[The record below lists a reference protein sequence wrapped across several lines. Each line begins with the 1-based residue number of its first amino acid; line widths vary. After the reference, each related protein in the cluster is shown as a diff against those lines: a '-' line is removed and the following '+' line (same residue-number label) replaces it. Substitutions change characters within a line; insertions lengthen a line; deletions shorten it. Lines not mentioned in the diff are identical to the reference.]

1 MLFRSDQNSL
11 TTAVRCNLHVDGI
24 PVSVVIDSGAATSIM
39 TRKLMKRL
47 DYSIDQP
54 SNLVIVTANRTKMHS
69 LGQVSALPLK
79 IKNFTIEIPVQILD
93 STDEVFILGNDWL
106 RRMKANL
113 DWDNSELSIKYEW
126 KIVTIPIICTKKQKV
141 LEAED
146 SDSEEN
152 SDEFEEEEI
161 QEVPI
166 YFSDSSDSDLEFN
179 P

>member
-1 MLFRSDQNSL
+1 M
-11 TTAVRCNLHVDGI
+11 
-24 PVSVVIDSGAATSIM
+24 
-39 TRKLMKRL
+39 
-47 DYSIDQP
+47 
-54 SNLVIVTANRTKMHS
+54 
-69 LGQVSALPLK
+69 PLE
-79 IKNFTIEIPVQILD
+79 IKNFTIETPVQILD

-113 DWDNSELSIKYEW
+113 DWDNSELSIKYGR

-146 SDSEEN
+146 SDSEED

-179 P
+179 PWKDHVTPSPSEESDEDEEFDNPAVYLAQAQSKEVSTDNPNLNLGPLDSHQQQIFQDLLKEYKDLCVKS